1 MTYQVGAYLRLS
13 RDDER
18 DGESL
23 SIENQRSIVTDYI
36 TKKGWVLVDT
46 YIDDGLTGTNFDRP
60 QFQRMI
66 DDVRN
71 GRINCVVVKDLSR
84 FGRNYIQIGEYTDY
98 LFPTLG
104 CRFIAINDGIDTL
117 EKENELMPFKNLVNE
132 WYSRDQSK
140 KVKSAKVA
148 RARNGFFMGAYAPYG
163 YIKNEQRQ
171 PPLLIDEYA
180 APIVRRIFEMR
191 ATGMGYRTI
200 ATQLNDEK
208 IIPPREYYYNSI
220 GKPNPKKGLRSWSDV
235 VVREILKNEA
245 YIGNI
250 VQMRKGTISY
260 KNKTQVNRP
269 EEEWV
274 RAEGTHEPIVSLVLW
289 ETARKLGD
297 RGTVGKSNKDGEIS
311 LFSGLLKC
319 GDCGRSMKFV
329 RDSNTRKDG
338 HRNNHHAYICCGYSQ
353 GGKAICSPHR
363 TLESIFSDLI
373 LGDIR
378 EKAQM
383 ISLDQDAVIAEIK
396 RKKQADTTTEQKA
409 MEKKLQSLR
418 HRLSELERL
427 ISKLYE
433 EMVLGDI
440 PREMVLDMMDKY
452 KNEQHEKQ
460 TLAAQ
465 LAEQLTHSQEVEH
478 DIREWVSLIQGSKDI
493 ERLDRE
499 LLIKLVE
506 KIVVGQ
512 KSMVDGVERQEITI
526 MYNLVGR
533 ID

>member
-1 MTYQVGAYLRLS
+1 MNYQVGAYLRLS

-148 RARNGFFMGAYAPYG
+148 RAKNGFFMGAYAPYG
-163 YIKNEQRQ
+163 YIKNEDKK

-200 ATQLNDEK
+200 ATKLNDEK
-208 IIPPREYYYNSI
+208 IVPPREYYYNSI

-269 EEEWV
+269 QEEWV
-274 RAEGTHEPIVSLVLW
+274 RAEGTHEPIISIELW

-465 LAEQLTHSQEVEH
+465 IAEQLTHSQEVEH

-526 MYNLVGR
+526 IYNLVGR

>member
-1 MTYQVGAYLRLS
+1 MIYNAGAYLRLS

-23 SIENQRSIVTDYI
+23 SIENQRSIVADFI
-36 TKKGWVLVDT
+36 AKNGWSLIDT
-46 YIDDGLTGTNFDRP
+46 YVDDGLTGTNFDRP
-60 QFQRMI
+60 NFQRMI

-84 FGRNYIQIGEYTDY
+84 FGRNYIQIGQYTDY
-98 LFPTLG
+98 LFPTMG
-104 CRFIAINDGIDTL
+104 CRFIAINDDIDTL

-148 RARNGFFMGAYAPYG
+148 RAKSGFFMGAYAPYG
-163 YIKNEQRQ
+163 YIKNEDKK

-180 APIVRRIFEMR
+180 APIVHRIFEMR
-191 ATGMGYRTI
+191 ASGMGYRTI
-200 ATQLNDEK
+200 ATRLNDES

-220 GKPNPKKGLRSWSDV
+220 GKPNPKRGLKAWSDV
-235 VVREILKNEA
+235 VVREILRNEA

-269 EEEWV
+269 EEEWI
-274 RAEGTHEPIVSLVLW
+274 RAVGTHEPIISMELW
-289 ETARKLGD
+289 ETACKLGN
-297 RGTVGKSNKDGEIS
+297 RGTIGKSNKDGEIS
-311 LFSGLLKC
+311 LFSGLLRC

-338 HRNNHHAYICCGYSQ
+338 HKNNHHAYICCGYSQ
-353 GGKAICSPHR
+353 GGKAVCSTHR

-378 EKAQM
+378 EKARL
-383 ISLDQDAVIAEIK
+383 IAIDEHAVIAEIK
-396 RKKQADTTTEQKA
+396 RKKQADTTSEQKA
-409 MEKKLQSLR
+409 LEKNLQTLR

-427 ISKLYE
+427 IGKLYE

-440 PREMVLDMMDKY
+440 PREMVLGMMEKY
-452 KNEQHEKQ
+452 KKEQQEKSI
-460 TLAAQ
+460 LAAQ

-478 DIREWVSLIQGSKDI
+478 DIREWVSLIRKYMGV
-493 ERLDRE
+493 EELDRE
-499 LLIKLVE
+499 LLIKLVD

-512 KSMVDGVERQEITI
+512 KKVVDGVERQEITI
-526 MYNLVGR
+526 IYNLVGQ

>member
-1 MTYQVGAYLRLS
+1 M
-13 RDDER
+13 
-18 DGESL
+18 
-23 SIENQRSIVTDYI
+23 
-36 TKKGWVLVDT
+36 
-46 YIDDGLTGTNFDRP
+46 
-60 QFQRMI
+60 
-66 DDVRN
+66 
-71 GRINCVVVKDLSR
+71 
-84 FGRNYIQIGEYTDY
+84 
-98 LFPTLG
+98 
-104 CRFIAINDGIDTL
+104 
-117 EKENELMPFKNLVNE
+117 
-132 WYSRDQSK
+132 
-140 KVKSAKVA
+140 
-148 RARNGFFMGAYAPYG
+148 
-163 YIKNEQRQ
+163 
-171 PPLLIDEYA
+171 
-180 APIVRRIFEMR
+180 
-191 ATGMGYRTI
+191 
-200 ATQLNDEK
+200 
-208 IIPPREYYYNSI
+208 
-220 GKPNPKKGLRSWSDV
+220 
-235 VVREILKNEA
+235 
-245 YIGNI
+245 
-250 VQMRKGTISY
+250 
-260 KNKTQVNRP
+260 
-269 EEEWV
+269 
-274 RAEGTHEPIVSLVLW
+274 
-289 ETARKLGD
+289 
-297 RGTVGKSNKDGEIS
+297 
-311 LFSGLLKC
+311 FSGLLKC

-378 EKAQM
+378 KKAQM

-526 MYNLVGR
+526 IYNLVGR

>member
-1 MTYQVGAYLRLS
+1 MTYKVGAYLRLS

-23 SIENQRSIVTDYI
+23 SIENQRGIVADYI
-36 TKKGWVLVDT
+36 TKRGWTLVDT

-148 RARNGFFMGAYAPYG
+148 RAKNGFFMGAYAPYG
-163 YIKNEQRQ
+163 YIKNENKQ

-180 APIVRRIFEMR
+180 ASIVKRIFEMR
-191 ATGMGYRTI
+191 ASGMGYRTI
-200 ATQLNDEK
+200 ATKLNDEK

-220 GKPNPKKGLRSWSDV
+220 NKPNPKKGIKAWSDV
-235 VVREILKNEA
+235 VVRELLKNEA

-269 EEEWV
+269 EDEWV
-274 RAEGTHEPIVSLVLW
+274 RAENTHEPIVTKELW
-289 ETARKLGD
+289 EIARKLGD
-297 RGTVGKSNKDGEIS
+297 RGKVGKSNADGELS
-311 LFSGLLKC
+311 LYSGFLRC
-319 GDCGRSMKFV
+319 ADCGRGMKIV
-329 RDSNTRKDG
+329 RDSNVRKDG

-353 GGKAICSPHR
+353 AGKAICSPHR
-363 TLESIFSDLI
+363 TLESVFSSLI
-373 LGDIR
+373 LCDIR
-378 EKAQM
+378 EKARL
-383 ISLDQDAVIAEIK
+383 IELDESKVIAEIK
-396 RKKQADTTTEQKA
+396 AKKQADTNSEQKA
-409 MEKKLQSLR
+409 SAKKLQLLR
-418 HRLSELERL
+418 NRLSELERL
-427 ISKLYE
+427 IAKLYE
-433 EMVLGDI
+433 EMVLSDI
-440 PREMVLDMMDKY
+440 PREMVLDMMEKY
-452 KNEQHEKQ
+452 KKEKEEKSI
-460 TLAAQ
+460 LASQ
-465 LAEQLTHSQEVEH
+465 LAEQLTHSKEVDA
-478 DIREWVSLIQGSKDI
+478 DIREWVSLIKKAKNVQS
-493 ERLDRE
+493 LDRE
-499 LLIKLVE
+499 LLTRLVQ
-506 KIVVGQ
+506 KIVTGQ
-512 KSMVDGVERQEITI
+512 KTVVDGVERQKITI
-526 MYNLVGR
+526 MYNLVGE
-533 ID
+533 IN